1 VWQRQDANDDN
12 CERSL
17 RFGTDSVR
25 KGHRQKA
32 EHGEQSCH
40 ENSAKPQH
48 RAAQNG
54 VVGIGAFVKS
64 CLKQLNM
71 TTPLRTA
78 WPKRAMKP
86 IAAETL
92 KGIPVRSRAKM
103 HRSAQREHSTKLAA
117 RA

>member
-1 VWQRQDANDDN
+1 
-12 CERSL
+12 
-17 RFGTDSVR
+17 VR

-54 VVGIGAFVKS
+54 VVGIGAFVRK
-64 CLKQLNM
+64 LFETAQHDHAIEE
-71 TTPLRTA
+71 A

-86 IAAETL
+86 IAARRL
-92 KGIPVRSRAKM
+92 KEFR
-103 HRSAQREHSTKLAA
+103 
-117 RA
+117 